1 MHNCSV
7 SGNLPDPYSS
17 HVPERVD
24 ATLENAYA
32 GCFAF
37 NGGNGMFSGAY
48 LATGRMDGFV
58 SIWDIETRALLR
70 WFGGHVKSVTAV
82 SWSPYGRY
90 IASSSLD
97 WNVNIW
103 DLANGAG
110 RRARTL
116 RFDCPVASVAFSP
129 KTSRQLLVTTETRDA
144 YVVHFPTTGSSE
156 PRFVP
161 LGADGVT
168 AASYTHDG
176 QHIVAGTTRGTLVL
190 FDGTGTLIGEPIT
203 AGAAAI
209 RQLAFDPS
217 GRHLVVNIN
226 DRTIR
231 TFTLQGFP
239 PEFIMRH
246 KFQDLVGRTPW
257 SGVSFSN
264 DSEYVMGGSGY
275 STAHKI
281 YVWDRDSG
289 VLVKILEGPREPLA
303 TAQWHP
309 TRSILASVCTS
320 GDVYLWKT
328 PSTEIWSAYAP
339 GFEEL
344 EENVEYEEGEDEFD
358 LADID
363 ARRAADASEAPVDIF
378 SAGPGMRVGTRKHA
392 SYGRST
398 LCPGAES
405 LEDDDNDA
413 AFVIPPLLEDAIES

>member
-1 MHNCSV
+1 
-7 SGNLPDPYSS
+7 
-17 HVPERVD
+17 
-24 ATLENAYA
+24 
-32 GCFAF
+32 
-37 NGGNGMFSGAY
+37 
-48 LATGRMDGFV
+48 
-58 SIWDIETRALLR
+58 
-70 WFGGHVKSVTAV
+70 
-82 SWSPYGRY
+82 
-90 IASSSLD
+90 
-97 WNVNIW
+97 
-103 DLANGAG
+103 
-110 RRARTL
+110 
-116 RFDCPVASVAFSP
+116 
-129 KTSRQLLVTTETRDA
+129 
-144 YVVHFPTTGSSE
+144 
-156 PRFVP
+156 
-161 LGADGVT
+161 
-168 AASYTHDG
+168 
-176 QHIVAGTTRGTLVL
+176 
-190 FDGTGTLIGEPIT
+190 
-203 AGAAAI
+203 
-209 RQLAFDPS
+209 
-217 GRHLVVNIN
+217 
-226 DRTIR
+226 
-231 TFTLQGFP
+231 
-239 PEFIMRH
+239 
-246 KFQDLVGRTPW
+246 
-257 SGVSFSN
+257 
-264 DSEYVMGGSGY
+264 MGGSGY